1 MSKLSAL
8 VPLIVTVLL
17 LIVAAVVGFV
27 AYTIVTSI
35 REETNKKMQ
44 KRNITVSRDGMKVGV
59 KDLNTESYVDRTQN
73 VLVQVWNNASW
84 PGYKSRLGWGQSK
97 EQQTGS
103 AAAKKKSPDG
113 RPLPSSLSAAAAGGT
128 EPRKPYVLL
137 VLVSIAC

>member
-8 VPLIVTVLL
+8 VPLILTVLL

-27 AYTIVTSI
+27 AYTIVTSV
-35 REETNKKMQ
+35 RDETNKKMQ

-73 VLVQVWNNASW
+73 VLVKVWNNASW

-97 EQQTGS
+97 EQQTSS
-103 AAAKKKSPDG
+103 AAARKSPV
-113 RPLPSSLSAAAAGGT
+113 AAGGS
-128 EPRKPYVLL
+128 EHRKPYVHSI
-137 VLVSIAC
+137 LVSISY